1 MASHYTSTVLKVK
14 NRETKHADELL
25 FQMIS
30 NSKRSDREIAK
41 ILRISQPSV
50 TRKRKILEN
59 EGYIKEYTVIPDL
72 QKMGYEIL
80 AFTFLQ
86 FSESRPELF
95 TKAREWVKKRPCVIF
110 SHNGEGFGMNSTVIS
125 LHKDYSAFS
134 KLITQLREDWQ
145 PNLRNIQSF
154 IVSIKRKDLSIKPF
168 SLRYLESCVCETKE

>member
-1 MASHYTSTVLKVK
+1 MTSHYTSTVLTVK
-14 NRETKHADELL
+14 KRETKHADELL

-95 TKAREWVKKRPCVIF
+95 SRAREWAKKRACVIF
-110 SHNGEGFGMNSTVIS
+110 SHNGEGFGMNSTLIS

-134 KLITQLREDWQ
+134 KLITDLREDWQ
-145 PNLRNIQSF
+145 PNLRDVRSF

-168 SLRYLESCVCETKE
+168 SLRYLESCETKE

>member
-1 MASHYTSTVLKVK
+1 MKR
-14 NRETKHADELL
+14 RETKHADELL
-25 FQMIS
+25 FQLIS

-41 ILRISQPSV
+41 TLHISQPSV
-50 TRKRKILEN
+50 TRKRKILEK

-95 TKAREWVKKRPCVIF
+95 SQAREWTKKRACVVF
-110 SHNGEGFGMNSTVIS
+110 SHNGEGLGMNSTIIS
-125 LHKDYSAFS
+125 LHRDYSTFS
-134 KLITQLREDWQ
+134 KLITDLREDWQ
-145 PNLRNIQSF
+145 PNLRDVRSF

-168 SLRYLESCVCETKE
+168 SLRYLESCETSE